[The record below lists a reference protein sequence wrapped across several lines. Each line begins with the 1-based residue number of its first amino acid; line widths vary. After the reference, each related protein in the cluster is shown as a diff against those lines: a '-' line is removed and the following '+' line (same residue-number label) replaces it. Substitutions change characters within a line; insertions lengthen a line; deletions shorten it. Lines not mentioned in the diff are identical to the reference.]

1 MVCGEVRGGKKR
13 ERVGLISRKPFLAF
27 ANIGGAVPWWFGVC
41 LCLWALRFGLGAR
54 EITLMAYNLENYTLE
69 GGGTTKPKPMV
80 VRERIAKIIA
90 EFRPDVLG
98 LCEMGSIEAVA
109 DLRDRLRAYGLEF
122 IDEEV
127 VFGPDTERHLAL
139 LSRIRIAKRSSC
151 PRVPYELNGVPQ
163 LVRRGFLDVTL
174 QVDPACE
181 LRLVGVHLKSRLA
194 VPEGE
199 GEVRRREA
207 HLLRQHVDAIFE
219 RAPDCRL
226 VVYGDLNETREQP
239 GVREVLGGRG
249 TAHGLVDLAAEDEL
263 GDRWTHH
270 WRVAD
275 LYSRIDYFMV
285 SRALFPAIV
294 KGSARVGR
302 FSGWREAS
310 DHRPLLVRIRFP
322 TGE

>member
-1 MVCGEVRGGKKR
+1 
-13 ERVGLISRKPFLAF
+13 
-27 ANIGGAVPWWFGVC
+27 
-41 LCLWALRFGLGAR
+41 
-54 EITLMAYNLENYTLE
+54 MAYNLENYTLQ
-69 GGGTTKPKPMV
+69 GGATTKPKPLV
-80 VRERIAKIIA
+80 ARERIARIIA

-98 LCEMGSIEAVA
+98 ICEIGSEEAVA

-122 IDEEV
+122 VDEEV
-127 VFGPDTERHLAL
+127 VFGPDSERHLAL
-139 LSRIRIAKRSSC
+139 LSRIRITTRSSC
-151 PRVPYELNGVPQ
+151 PRVSYELNGVPQ

-174 QVDPACE
+174 QVDSEGAF
-181 LRLVGVHLKSRLA
+181 RLVGVHLKSRLA

-219 RAPDCRL
+219 KTPDCRL

-249 TAHGLVDLAAEDEL
+249 TAHGLVDLAAEDEF

-322 TGE
+322 PRE